1 MARTSAP
8 LSSNEVNKSTNED
21 RQAGFVEQT
30 ASRVRDRAEA
40 VNVSYSAIM
49 KGTGVSSS
57 AMANYW
63 TGKRPWPAEHLSTVA
78 DLLSTSVDALLG
90 RQQRA
95 VLIDANDADW
105 VEVPE
110 YSTYEIDELGKLEPL
125 TTTLMRKD
133 WLYASLGDTTG
144 IWMAQAPARNDALS
158 IDAGTM
164 LFCKDHRPGDRM
176 THGAYYLFRING
188 GVIMA
193 RYSLRDGND
202 GEETVSA
209 RDMGHEEDQ
218 YVAVA
223 RVIGEYARP
232 L

>member
-1 MARTSAP
+1 MTIPKVRDETSVNEREGSRQAVK
-8 LSSNEVNKSTNED
+8 SNEAAGRRIKEALGDREVSWLVRETGYGDSTIRD
-21 RQAGFVEQT
+21 ALRRGPVRSDVALAI
-30 ASRVRDRAEA
+30 ASALS
-40 VNVSYSAIM
+40 VSVDWLL
-49 KGTGVSSS
+49 TGRRSN
-57 AMANYW
+57 MLI
-63 TGKRPWPAEHLSTVA
+63 PAE
-78 DLLSTSVDALLG
+78 DAEW
-90 RQQRA
+90 
-95 VLIDANDADW
+95 I
-105 VEVPE
+105 EIPE
-110 YSTYEIDELGKLEPL
+110 YSTYEIDELGKLEPI
-125 TTTLMRKD
+125 TTTMMRKD

-144 IWMAQAPARNDALS
+144 IWMAQAPARNDALG

-164 LFCKDHRPGDRM
+164 LFCKDHRLGDRM

-218 YVAVA
+218 YVPVA

>member
-1 MARTSAP
+1 MTIPKVRDETSVNEREGSRQAVK
-8 LSSNEVNKSTNED
+8 SNEAAGRRIKEALGDREVSWLVRETGYGDSTIRD
-21 RQAGFVEQT
+21 ALRRGPVRSDVALAI
-30 ASRVRDRAEA
+30 ASALS
-40 VNVSYSAIM
+40 VSVDWLL
-49 KGTGVSSS
+49 TGRRS
-57 AMANYW
+57 N
-63 TGKRPWPAEHLSTVA
+63 TLIPAE
-78 DLLSTSVDALLG
+78 DAE
-90 RQQRA
+90 
-95 VLIDANDADW
+95 W
-105 VEVPE
+105 VEIPE
-110 YSTYEIDELGKLEPL
+110 YSTYEIDELGKLEPI

>member
-1 MARTSAP
+1 MTIPKVRDETSVNEREGSRQAVK
-8 LSSNEVNKSTNED
+8 SNEAAGRRIKEALGDREVSWLVRETGYGDSTIRD
-21 RQAGFVEQT
+21 ALRRGPVRSDVALAI
-30 ASRVRDRAEA
+30 ASALS
-40 VNVSYSAIM
+40 VSVDWLL
-49 KGTGVSSS
+49 TGRRS
-57 AMANYW
+57 N
-63 TGKRPWPAEHLSTVA
+63 TLIPAE
-78 DLLSTSVDALLG
+78 DAE
-90 RQQRA
+90 
-95 VLIDANDADW
+95 W
-105 VEVPE
+105 VEIPE
-110 YSTYEIDELGKLEPL
+110 YSTYEIDELGKLEPI

-133 WLYASLGDTTG
+133 WLYASLGDTTA
-144 IWMAQAPARNDALS
+144 IWMAQAPARNDALG

-218 YVAVA
+218 YVPVA
-223 RVIGEYARP
+223 HVIGEYARP